1 MKSLQETEFRKY
13 LSPYCLLQDSV
24 PDYRSVWFVLFVV
37 FGLYYLE
44 LLSDWKL
51 KIILILQITNTEE
64 MKLCLHQVNARIELS
79 M

>member
-1 MKSLQETEFRKY
+1 M
-13 LSPYCLLQDSV
+13 
-24 PDYRSVWFVLFVV
+24 PDYRSLWFVLFVV

-64 MKLCLHQVNARIELS
+64 MKLCLHQANARIELS